1 MKPFHCLAG
10 LALAAGLA
18 ASAQAKVLIHH
29 VHLGNFTFNTAEAA
43 VPIEVNNNGTVYSHM
58 FNINKA
64 GTYLFNY
71 SAECS
76 VLAAAGVHNAWVD
89 LDLMDGLLVL
99 APTVGN
105 TDAFCS
111 SNGTGAYGQW
121 TRASITIPVFL
132 IAGTH
137 EIHIKA
143 RLNSGA
149 TGAWLGDS
157 VTTLSQ

>member
-43 VPIEVNNNGTVYSHM
+43 VPIEVNNNGT
-58 FNINKA
+58 
-64 GTYLFNY
+64 
-71 SAECS
+71 
-76 VLAAAGVHNAWVD
+76 
-89 LDLMDGLLVL
+89 
-99 APTVGN
+99 
-105 TDAFCS
+105 
-111 SNGTGAYGQW
+111 GAYGQW
-121 TRASITIPVFL
+121 TRASITMPVFL